1 MTLWGPQIP
10 SLGPV
15 PLFPGAWDGRGP
27 GSRGQSRERPGRVY
41 REASISQGLLLSE
54 FRIKGLRREEVQR
67 KWDVGHLV
75 KRAVR
80 APRAWVLTLFPAS
93 AERRPGRH
101 LSHQRRGPPG
111 AWPGR
116 RRSCASTWTSG
127 CLEESLKKR
136 FLTWAWRDLR
146 PGIKSQHVWG
156 LGEVGGLEGAFD
168 LMMCGL
174 SFPPLS

>member
-1 MTLWGPQIP
+1 MALWGPQIP
-10 SLGPV
+10 SLGLV
-15 PLFPGAWDGRGP
+15 PLFPGAWDGRGL

-111 AWPGR
+111 P
-116 RRSCASTWTSG
+116 
-127 CLEESLKKR
+127 
-136 FLTWAWRDLR
+136 
-146 PGIKSQHVWG
+146 
-156 LGEVGGLEGAFD
+156 GLEDAEVAPAPGPAAASRRVSKNVFSPGPGEISALGLNHSMFGAWGKWGGWRGH
-168 LMMCGL
+168 LT
-174 SFPPLS
+174 

>member
-101 LSHQRRGPPG
+101 LSHQRRGPRGLAWKTQKLRQHLDQRLAAWRRVSKSVFSPGPGEISALGLNHSMFG
-111 AWPGR
+111 AWGKWGGWR
-116 RRSCASTWTSG
+116 G
-127 CLEESLKKR
+127 H
-136 FLTWAWRDLR
+136 LT
-146 PGIKSQHVWG
+146 
-156 LGEVGGLEGAFD
+156 
-168 LMMCGL
+168 
-174 SFPPLS
+174 

>member
-111 AWPGR
+111 PGLED
-116 RRSCASTWTSG
+116 AEVTPAPGPAAG

-156 LGEVGGLEGAFD
+156 LGEVGGAG
-168 LMMCGL
+168 GGI
-174 SFPPLS
+174 